1 MKVLFINTVCG
12 RGSTG
17 RIIRDID
24 CLLQENGDE
33 SLTLYGRYD
42 APEDMNSLRVE
53 TDLGNRLHVLW
64 TRLFDRQ
71 GFASRRATKK
81 MVSAI
86 EDYTPDVIHLHN
98 LHGYYVNL
106 PILFNYLAKRD
117 IPVVWTFHDCWNYT
131 GHCVYSDF
139 IGCEKWQTGC
149 NNCPKKKTYPQSF
162 FLDSSKR
169 NYLDKKKLFTS
180 LKNLTIVTVS
190 DWLKGEVENSFMGK
204 YPIKRI
210 YNGIN
215 RDVFKP
221 SPSNIREK
229 YGIGDKFF
237 MLGVADSWSERTG
250 DDYFYRLSEEIKP
263 DEAIVMIGFKKDEL
277 ENVPKNI
284 IALERTDSVEEL
296 AQLYSAADV
305 VLNPSYE
312 QTFGLVTAEAMCCG
326 TPVIVLDAT
335 ASPELVDDSCG
346 IVVPKGDY
354 EAFKQAIRKIKANP
368 LNPEDC
374 VKRTD
379 LFDKT
384 INYKAYVELYHKLA
398 NKEKS

>member
-24 CLLQENGDE
+24 GLLHENGDE

-42 APEDMNSLRVE
+42 APDDMNAIRVE
-53 TDLGNRLHVLW
+53 TDFGNKIHVLW

-71 GFASRRATKK
+71 GFASKKATKK
-81 MVSAI
+81 MISAI
-86 EDYTPDVIHLHN
+86 EDYKPDVIHLHN
-98 LHGYYVNL
+98 LHGYYLNL
-106 PILFNYLAKRD
+106 PILFKYLAQKD
-117 IPVVWTFHDCWNYT
+117 IPVVWTFHDCWPYT
-131 GHCVYSDF
+131 GHCMYSDF
-139 IGCEKWQTGC
+139 IGCEKWKTQC
-149 NNCPKKKTYPQSF
+149 YSCPKKNIYPQSWLF
-162 FLDSSKR
+162 DSSKK
-169 NYLDKKKLFTS
+169 NYSDKKELFTA

-190 DWLKGEVENSFMGK
+190 DWLKGEAEKSFMGK

-210 YNGIN
+210 YNGID
-215 RDVFKP
+215 RTVFKP
-221 SPSNIREK
+221 TLSNIREK
-229 YGIGDKFF
+229 YGIGNKFL
-237 MLGVADSWSERTG
+237 MLGVSDKWSERTG
-250 DDYFYRLSEEIKP
+250 DNYFYQLAEELKP
-263 DEAIVMIGFKKDEL
+263 DEAIVMIGFQKDQL
-277 ENVPKNI
+277 QDIPKNI

-354 EAFKQAIRKIKANP
+354 EGLKQAIAKIKENP
-368 LNPEDC
+368 LRSEDC
-374 VKRTD
+374 VERTD
-379 LFDKT
+379 LFDKNT
-384 INYKAYVELYHKLA
+384 NYNMYVELYHQLVKG
-398 NKEKS
+398 E

>member
-24 CLLQENGDE
+24 CLIRENGDE

-42 APEDMNSLRVE
+42 APEDMNAIRVE
-53 TDLGNRLHVLW
+53 TDFGNKIHVLW

-71 GFASRRATKK
+71 GFASKKATRK
-81 MVSAI
+81 MINTI
-86 EDYTPDVIHLHN
+86 EDYNPDVIHLHN
-98 LHGYYVNL
+98 LHGYYLNL
-106 PILFNYLAKRD
+106 PMLFKYLAKKD
-117 IPVVWTFHDCWNYT
+117 IPVVWTFHDCWPYT
-131 GHCVYSDF
+131 GHCMYSDF
-139 IGCEKWQTGC
+139 IGCEKWKTQC
-149 NNCPKKKTYPQSF
+149 YSCPKKNTYPQSWLF
-162 FLDSSKR
+162 DSSKK
-169 NYLDKKKLFTS
+169 NYKDKKELFTS

-190 DWLKGEVENSFMGK
+190 DWLKGEAEKSFMGK

-210 YNGIN
+210 YNGIDRN
-215 RDVFKP
+215 IFKP
-221 SPSNIREK
+221 TESNVREK

-237 MLGVADSWSERTG
+237 MLGVADKWSERTG
-250 DDYFYRLSEEIKP
+250 DNYFYQLAKELES

-277 ENVPKNI
+277 QNVPKNI

-335 ASPELVDDSCG
+335 ASPELVHNSCG
-346 IVVPKGDY
+346 MVVPKGDY
-354 EAFKQAIRKIKANP
+354 DAFKKAIASIRENP
-368 LNPEDC
+368 LKAEEC
-374 VKRTD
+374 IKRTD
-379 LFDKT
+379 LFDK
-384 INYKAYVELYHKLA
+384 ISNYNVYVDLYHQLVKG
-398 NKEKS
+398 E

>member
-24 CLLQENGDE
+24 CLLRENGDE
-33 SLTLYGRYD
+33 SLTLFGRYE
-42 APEDMNSLRVE
+42 APEDMNAIRVE
-53 TDLGNRLHVLW
+53 TDFGNKIHVLW
-64 TRLFDRQ
+64 TRFFDRQ
-71 GFASRRATKK
+71 GFMSKKATQK
-81 MVSAI
+81 MISAI
-86 EDYTPDVIHLHN
+86 EEYKPDVIHIHN
-98 LHGYYVNL
+98 IHGYYLNL
-106 PILFNYLAKRD
+106 PTLFKYLAKKD
-117 IPVVWTFHDCWNYT
+117 IPIVWTFHDCWPYT

-139 IGCEKWQTGC
+139 IGCEKWKTQC
-149 NNCPKKKTYPQSF
+149 YKCPKKNTYPQSLF
-162 FLDSSKR
+162 FDSSRK
-169 NYLDKKKLFTS
+169 NYKDKKKLFTS

-190 DWLKGEVENSFMGK
+190 DWLKGEVEKSFMGK

-210 YNGIN
+210 YNGIDRTTFTP
-215 RDVFKP
+215 RD
-221 SPSNIREK
+221 SDIREK
-229 YGIGDKFF
+229 LGVGSKFL
-237 MLGVADSWSERTG
+237 MLGVSDRWSERTG
-250 DDYFYRLSEEIKP
+250 DNYFYQLAKELKP

-277 ENVPKNI
+277 SNVPKNI

-296 AQLYSAADV
+296 VQLYSAADV

-326 TPVIVLDAT
+326 TPVVVLDAT
-335 ASPELVDDSCG
+335 ASPELVDNSCG

-354 EAFKQAIRKIKANP
+354 NAFKQAIAKIKENP
-368 LNPEDC
+368 LRLEDC

-384 INYKAYVELYHKLA
+384 INYKEYVELYHQLVKG
-398 NKEKS
+398 E

>member
-24 CLLQENGDE
+24 CLLRENGDE
-33 SLTLYGRYD
+33 SLTLYGRYE

-53 TDLGNRLHVLW
+53 TDLGNKIHVLH
-64 TRLFDRQ
+64 TRIFDRH
-71 GFASRRATKK
+71 GFSSHKATKK
-81 MVSAI
+81 AISAI
-86 EDYTPDVIHLHN
+86 EEYKPDVIHLHN
-98 LHGYYVNL
+98 LHGYYLNL
-106 PILFNYLAKRD
+106 PMLFKYLAKAD
-117 IPVVWTFHDCWNYT
+117 IPVVWTFHDCWGYT
-131 GHCVYSDF
+131 GHCMYSDF
-139 IGCEKWQTGC
+139 IGCEKWKTQC
-149 NNCPKKKTYPQSF
+149 YSCPKKDIYPQSWLF
-162 FLDSSKR
+162 DSSRK
-169 NYLDKKKLFTS
+169 NYKDKKKLFTA

-190 DWLKGEVENSFMGK
+190 DWLKGEVEKSFMGK

-210 YNGIN
+210 YNGID
-215 RDVFKP
+215 RTVFKP
-221 SPSNIREK
+221 TESTIREK
-229 YGIGDKFF
+229 YGIGDRFF

-250 DDYFYRLSEEIKP
+250 DDYFYRLSTELKS
-263 DEAIVMIGFKKDEL
+263 DEAVVMIGFKKDEL
-277 ENVPKNI
+277 ANVPKNI

-335 ASPELVDDSCG
+335 ASPELVDESCG
-346 IVVPKGDY
+346 LVVPKGDY
-354 EAFKQAIRKIKANP
+354 EAFKKAIARLRENP
-368 LNPEDC
+368 LKAEDC

-379 LFDKT
+379 LFDKNS
-384 INYKAYVELYHKLA
+384 NYKMYVELYHQLVKG
-398 NKEKS
+398 E

>member
-24 CLLQENGDE
+24 CLLRENGDE
-33 SLTLYGRYD
+33 SLTLYGRYE
-42 APEDMNSLRVE
+42 APADMNSLRVE
-53 TDLGNRLHVLW
+53 TDLGNKIHVLY

-71 GFASRRATKK
+71 GFASKKATKK
-81 MVSAI
+81 MISAI
-86 EDYTPDVIHLHN
+86 EDYKPDVIHLHN
-98 LHGYYVNL
+98 LHGYYLNL
-106 PILFNYLAKRD
+106 PLLFKYLAKKD
-117 IPVVWTFHDCWNYT
+117 IPVVWTFHDCWAYT

-139 IGCEKWQTGC
+139 IGCEKWKTECFG
-149 NNCPKKKTYPQSF
+149 CPKKKTYPQSWL
-162 FLDSSKR
+162 LDSSRK
-169 NYLDKKKLFTS
+169 NYKDKKKLFTS
-180 LKNLTIVTVS
+180 IKNLTIVTVS
-190 DWLKGEVENSFMGK
+190 DWLKGESEKSFMGK

-210 YNGIN
+210 YNGID
-215 RDVFKP
+215 RSVFKP
-221 SPSNIREK
+221 TPSNIREK
-229 YGIGDKFF
+229 YGVGDKFL

-250 DDYFYRLSEEIKP
+250 DSYFYRLAEELKP
-263 DEAIVMIGFKKDEL
+263 DEAIIMIGFKKEEL
-277 ENVPKNI
+277 QGVPKNI

-296 AQLYSAADV
+296 AQLYTTADV

-335 ASPELVDDSCG
+335 ASPELVDETCG
-346 IVVPKGDY
+346 AVVPKDDY
-354 EAFKQAIRKIKANP
+354 EAFKQAIRKLRSNP
-368 LNPEDC
+368 LKAEDC

-384 INYKAYVELYHKLA
+384 TNYKNYVELYHQLVKG
-398 NKEKS
+398 E